1 MGVKLIKGGTVVNA
15 NHIGEADVLIEEE
28 KIVGVISPQSEIAI
42 SALHGD
48 TDIIDASGMYVIPGG
63 VDAHVHLQ
71 LPMSPEATSSDTFAS
86 GTAAAAWGGT
96 TTVIDFAGQIKGT
109 AIPHAIE
116 TRLEEASG
124 QCAIDYAFHLSVGD
138 VNNQSLID
146 LSNMLEEGISSYK
159 LFMAYPDSWY
169 SDDGQILQVM
179 QLAADTGAMIM
190 MHAEN
195 GIAIDVLRDQAF
207 ERGATGSIWHGRTRP
222 PELEGEAAHR
232 AIQLAVVAGSPL
244 YIVHLS
250 SSNALNE
257 VARARNDGKNVF
269 AETCPQY
276 LYLSLEEHLDQPGID
291 GVRHICSPP
300 LRKLADGHQDSLWK
314 GLRTDDLSVVATDH
328 CPFCDAEKRL
338 GIDDF
343 RQAPNGLGVIEHR
356 MDLLF
361 QGVLQGEISLQ
372 RWVEICSTTPA
383 RLFGL
388 QGKKGV
394 IAPGADADIVIYD
407 PKKEH
412 VLGAETHHMAIDHS
426 AWEGVSVT
434 GQAISV
440 LSRGNFVVQ
449 NRQFVG
455 EQGHGKFL
463 KRNIPDFLR

>member
-1 MGVKLIKGGTVVNA
+1 
-15 NHIGEADVLIEEE
+15 
-28 KIVGVISPQSEIAI
+28 
-42 SALHGD
+42 
-48 TDIIDASGMYVIPGG
+48 
-63 VDAHVHLQ
+63 
-71 LPMSPEATSSDTFAS
+71 
-86 GTAAAAWGGT
+86 
-96 TTVIDFAGQIKGT
+96 
-109 AIPHAIE
+109 
-116 TRLEEASG
+116 
-124 QCAIDYAFHLSVGD
+124 
-138 VNNQSLID
+138 
-146 LSNMLEEGISSYK
+146 
-159 LFMAYPDSWY
+159 
-169 SDDGQILQVM
+169 M

-207 ERGATGSIWHGRTRP
+207 ERGASGSIWHGRTRP

-300 LRKLADGHQDSLWK
+300 LRKLADGHQDSLWR

-328 CPFCDAEKRL
+328 CPFCDAEKML
-338 GIDDF
+338 GVDDF

-372 RWVEICSTTPA
+372 RWVQICSTTPA

-407 PKKEH
+407 PNQEH
-412 VLGAETHHMAIDHS
+412 VLGVETHHMAIDHS

-434 GQAISV
+434 GQAVSV

-449 NRQFVG
+449 NREFVG
-455 EQGHGKFL
+455 GQGHGRFL